1 MSEETRPKRRRIVLA
16 PAPSNPQLRST
27 VQNVQCTEDEEVE
40 WQWTETPEG
49 RIVTG
54 YRIVSAAQAR
64 LAALAAETAVG
75 APPQAQTGAAP

>member
-1 MSEETRPKRRRIVLA
+1 MSEVNRPRRRRIVLA

-40 WQWTETPEG
+40 WHWTETPEG

-54 YRIVSAAQAR
+54 YRIVAAAQAR
-64 LAALAAETAVG
+64 AADAAAGPGTH
-75 APPQAQTGAAP
+75 QAGPGS